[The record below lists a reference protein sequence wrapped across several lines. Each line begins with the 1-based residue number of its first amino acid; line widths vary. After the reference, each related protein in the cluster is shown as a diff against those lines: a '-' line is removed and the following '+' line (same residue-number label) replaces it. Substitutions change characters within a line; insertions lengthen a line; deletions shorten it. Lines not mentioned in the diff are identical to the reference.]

1 MKLKNALK
9 KIIHSVCLISVL
21 FLSVFF
27 VLPPIDSYAEAN
39 CSIMVTYNGSD
50 PNNGAYFLAY
60 NNMTNNGLIQYSQ
73 RNTYVDVEIVGGR
86 VYSFFLGRYGTNAF
100 NGSVWTSSCVFYVDS
115 VDNSHKLS
123 TDPNSPTLLPYRSSY
138 NFIGS
143 GTTSAAN
150 TRYYV
155 EFTDFPTPTPTPTP
169 LPTATPGPTASPTPD
184 ANAEAFFG
192 KLGSDA
198 QNGFGA
204 ILTAWTAANSHFY
217 TSVLFIVL
225 PVFLGIVGLIASF
238 FFGGGDDD

>member
-1 MKLKNALK
+1 MKFKNALK
-9 KIIHSVCLISVL
+9 KVIHSVCLISVL

-27 VLPPIDSYAEAN
+27 VLPA
-39 CSIMVTYNGSD
+39 SD
-50 PNNGAYFLAY
+50 
-60 NNMTNNGLIQYSQ
+60 
-73 RNTYVDVEIVGGR
+73 
-86 VYSFFLGRYGTNAF
+86 VYSDNTFRLYVKNYGYTDVYTRIEGF
-100 NGSVWTSSCVFYVDS
+100 ISGSWTQVEYFWGTQNVYLDPSYIYRIYSDVKYYDYQGS
-115 VDNSHKLS
+115 YLS
-123 TDPNSPTLLPYRSSY
+123 TDIDSPLHLTAKGPNQNYSRIDYDYDHRYSGMTYQYFTLPGY
-138 NFIGS
+138 I
-143 GTTSAAN
+143 A
-150 TRYYV
+150 
-155 EFTDFPTPTPTPTP
+155 PTPTPTPTP
-169 LPTATPGPTASPTPD
+169 TPEPASPTPN